1 MAVHGQRYSGL
12 GVNHDVEGG
21 RFGQPAEAG
30 GHRDLSGSKAVVPLD
45 VDLVRSLSSHHTAH
59 FGGVNGPLDIFPIE
73 GDVGGELIPAIWFSQ
88 ADSSIKPVGMAG
100 ASLLKTKKEEALQFG
115 GASAVANTVSMW
127 LGLRELQVAVTLG
140 PVLLVREPVPP
151 VFQK

>member
-1 MAVHGQRYSGL
+1 MANVTVGSAWTTTLKVAVSVSPQRLVVTVTCAVPKLSFHWMSTWSVPCPATTLPISG
-12 GVNHDVEGG
+12 
-21 RFGQPAEAG
+21 
-30 GHRDLSGSKAVVPLD
+30 GSMDHWTSSPSRATLVV
-45 VDLVRSLSSHHTAH
+45 SWY
-59 FGGVNGPLDIFPIE
+59 
-73 GDVGGELIPAIWFSQ
+73 PAIWFSQ

-100 ASLLKTKKEEALQFG
+100 ASLLNTKKEEALQFG

-127 LGLRELQVAVTLG
+127 LGLRALQVAVTLG